1 MEALGEM
8 FVMGD
13 FNTVLEK
20 DDVGELMLF
29 GAERGR
35 AELRNYN
42 DVLYIYSGCLERK
55 EYWEKGIQ
63 QSTNC

>member
-42 DVLYIYSGCLERK
+42 DVYL
-55 EYWEKGIQ
+55 
-63 QSTNC
+63 